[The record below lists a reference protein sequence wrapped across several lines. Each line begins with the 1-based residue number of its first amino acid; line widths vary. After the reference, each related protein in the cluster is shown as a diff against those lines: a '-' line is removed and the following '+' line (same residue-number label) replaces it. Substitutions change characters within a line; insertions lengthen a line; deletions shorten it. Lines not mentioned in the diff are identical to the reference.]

1 MATKKK
7 KNTEDAPPVAELAA
21 APVQGKVNVKTLLRR
36 NPAGPSYF
44 TPVLDVRVTDRDL
57 RILSFVVPAADA
69 DELIHDGEGNYL
81 LPLRSQCE
89 LIIPP
94 ETAEALVQGL
104 TQQLAVLKAQ
114 KEKAQ
119 K

>member
-7 KNTEDAPPVAELAA
+7 TPAKKKTEASPSAGVPAT
-21 APVQGKVNVKTLLRR
+21 GKVNVKTLLRR
-36 NPAGPSYF
+36 NPEGPSYF

-57 RILSFVVPAADA
+57 RLLSFIVPAADA
-69 DELIHDGEGNYL
+69 DELVADGDGNYL

-94 ETAEALVQGL
+94 ETAEALINGL
-104 TQQLAVLKAQ
+104 TQQLEVLKKNREANG
-114 KEKAQ
+114 
-119 K
+119 